1 MSGVNIRQVVP
12 YVFVSLVGLVCGMFV
27 PLLAY
32 AEETKL
38 PATPTASV
46 WQVASDGTG
55 HFTLIQEA
63 IEQAASGDTI
73 LIKAGTYAED
83 VTIHSKDRV
92 SIIGDGM
99 DQVYITGEKRVGT
112 LHIGKWPYG
121 ATDVTVQGLTVIQH
135 GGLGVGIFNGSG
147 VHLKHIRVKGMVFSQ
162 QVQDLHIED
171 CVIGESETTGVA
183 FADSTGTLSH
193 NLIVQ
198 NDHGVAIGGQSTVT
212 LRQNVIANSLFE
224 AVLMTDQSKATL
236 LQNTL
241 VHNGGGVA
249 FHDETQAE
257 VIGNI
262 ISHNTV
268 GLLFYPQSHT
278 ALTYNALYGNQSDYL
293 LQGTP
298 PTPTPQRAGKT
309 DMALAPG
316 FINLEK
322 GDFRLRAD
330 SLLIHIG
337 EFPFLGALPPISS
350 NP

>member
-1 MSGVNIRQVVP
+1 M
-12 YVFVSLVGLVCGMFV
+12 
-27 PLLAY
+27 
-32 AEETKL
+32 
-38 PATPTASV
+38 

-147 VHLKHIRVKGMVFSQ
+147 IHLKHIRVKGMVYSQ

-268 GLLFYPQSHT
+268 GLLFNPQSHT
-278 ALTYNALYGNQSDYL
+278 ALTYNVLYGNQSDYL